1 MKIRIYL
8 PPYIDNTLV
17 DENGYITL
25 ENEATLKDLFRA
37 LKVPFPLG
45 TVHLCRVNYEKASL
59 NRKLE
64 AGDTVSFFSLSSG
77 G

>member
-1 MKIRIYL
+1 MQIRIYL
-8 PPYIDNTLV
+8 PPYINADIV
-17 DENGYITL
+17 DEHGYITL
-25 ENEATLKDLFRA
+25 EKDTTLKDLFRL

-59 NRKLE
+59 NRKLK
-64 AGDTVSFFSLSSG
+64 AGDTVSFFSLISG

>member
-1 MKIRIYL
+1 MQIRVYL
-8 PPYIDNTLV
+8 PPYIDNDLV

-25 ENEATLKDLFRA
+25 KKGATLKDLFRT

-59 NRKLE
+59 DRNLQD
-64 AGDTVSFFSLSSG
+64 GDVISFFSLVAG